1 MLTARI
7 RREEGGA
14 PALNDPFERRIAL
27 SLGAAM
33 TIGAGIVLAIA
44 VHAQE
49 WLRAANLSMIIVF
62 GAVGTALLLRR
73 SSKAGYLV
81 LLTGAWLGSA
91 GGALVGGGFAAPI
104 AIAFPVLL
112 FFAAWIDNRAVLV
125 LSAASLALFAGLA
138 YLASESLLPGHHEK
152 SPYEA
157 LVVYLVVLCGSAGI
171 AYYVSMSQRARI
183 ERLRQ
188 SRQALRESEE
198 RFRHLTAL
206 SSDWYWEQDRE
217 LKFVSTVGQ
226 GEERGGI
233 LAAEHIGRRRWELPG
248 TEILGQTWEEH
259 QRLLAERRPFR
270 DLMLR
275 RTSREGKVHYLNA
288 SGEPFFD
295 ESGAFAGY
303 RGVASDIT
311 QRVLA
316 MQEARAADERLQ
328 QAIEHLNEAVA
339 VTDADDRIVVSNRVF
354 RELNGITGLDDP
366 GRLYAEHLRHGISIG
381 NFPEAVGREEAWLEE
396 RLARRR
402 KGGTA
407 EVQRQDGRWLLVTDQ
422 RLPNGG
428 AITFGLDITTRKATE
443 EELRSSR
450 RLLEQVIDAIPM
462 SIFAKDLDSN
472 YVMVNR
478 YMVEFFGTAKE
489 ALLKRHTSELPS
501 QEATRQQSLRD
512 DRWVYENRRALVHET
527 WIQKPDGTPVPFHS
541 SKIPLF
547 GADGAMT
554 GLLGINRDITGDRQ
568 AQERLR
574 ESEQRFAAMFHDS
587 PAPLAVV
594 DPDTRRFLDVNR
606 SFTELFGF
614 ARDRVIGRT
623 SLEFGGARPGDERGA
638 LYETLLREGF
648 VQRMELTSWT
658 ASGARNLSLV
668 SGRVTQAGG
677 RRVVLFSFAD
687 ITELSAAQKEIEE
700 INASLE
706 DRVRERTAQ
715 LESANRELEAFS
727 YSVSHDLKAPLR
739 AIDGAAGIMKMKFG
753 AQLPA
758 GTDPYLARISQSAR
772 RMGVLIE
779 GLLEFAR
786 LSRQALHRDPVQP
799 EEVVRAV
806 LQGSEAAI
814 QERGAVVKLG
824 ALPPCHADALLLRQ
838 VYENLFS
845 NALKYSARARP
856 PTVEF
861 GAKREGGETAYYVRD
876 NGVGFDMAYANKLF
890 GVFQRLHA
898 PEQFEG
904 TGIGLALVRRIV
916 ERHDGRIWAESVPG
930 AGATFYFTIGRQ
942 EMAAVA
948 GAARSAA

>member
-14 PALNDPFERRIAL
+14 PAFNDPFERRIAL

-138 YLASESLLPGHHEK
+138 YLASESMLPGHHEK

-171 AYYVSMSQRARI
+171 AYFVSMSQRARI

-328 QAIEHLNEAVA
+328 QAIEHLNEAIA

-354 RELNGITGLDDP
+354 RELNGITGLDAP

-554 GLLGINRDITGDRQ
+554 GLLGINRDIT
-568 AQERLR
+568 AER
-574 ESEQRFAAMFHDS
+574 
-587 PAPLAVV
+587 
-594 DPDTRRFLDVNR
+594 
-606 SFTELFGF
+606 
-614 ARDRVIGRT
+614 
-623 SLEFGGARPGDERGA
+623 
-638 LYETLLREGF
+638 
-648 VQRMELTSWT
+648 
-658 ASGARNLSLV
+658 
-668 SGRVTQAGG
+668 
-677 RRVVLFSFAD
+677 
-687 ITELSAAQKEIEE
+687 AAQKEIED

-786 LSRQALHRDPVQP
+786 LSRQALHRDPVRP